1 MYDIGKTCQQHKVGS
16 NLAQRQHISD
26 EGLVS
31 RLTPFLAHEL
41 QQSSMF
47 STRRTFQDFLANIH
61 QTSVRDQAS
70 DQDLSY
76 PMLLRTH
83 ILPCLAGD
91 WVRVV
96 APQKA
101 MKTEKSR
108 RSFILIQDARLWGIW
123 WNAIGLY
130 KDSRVSVLQRVSQ
143 VLQELPPPPSDV
155 LWSCHK
161 WNLFSLHTR
170 YCWLIFTPQFLASDF

>member
-1 MYDIGKTCQQHKVGS
+1 MFAFSAGSGTQSTQAYFLSHLNIIAVCIFLNMYDIRKTCQQHKVGS

-47 STRRTFQDFLANIH
+47 STRRTFQDFLGNIH
-61 QTSVRDQAS
+61 QTSVRDQAR
-70 DQDLSY
+70 DQDSSY

-108 RSFILIQDARLWGIW
+108 RSFILIQDARLWGI
-123 WNAIGLY
+123 
-130 KDSRVSVLQRVSQ
+130 
-143 VLQELPPPPSDV
+143 
-155 LWSCHK
+155 
-161 WNLFSLHTR
+161 
-170 YCWLIFTPQFLASDF
+170 

>member
-1 MYDIGKTCQQHKVGS
+1 MCAFSADSQRQPTQAYFLPHLYIAVCITLNMYDIGKTCQQHKVGS

-31 RLTPFLAHEL
+31 RLTPFLAHAL

-61 QTSVRDQAS
+61 QTSVRDQAR
-70 DQDLSY
+70 DQDSSY

-108 RSFILIQDARLWGIW
+108 RSFILIQDARLWGI
-123 WNAIGLY
+123 
-130 KDSRVSVLQRVSQ
+130 
-143 VLQELPPPPSDV
+143 
-155 LWSCHK
+155 
-161 WNLFSLHTR
+161 
-170 YCWLIFTPQFLASDF
+170 